1 MSAFPLGWRQ
11 FWSIV
16 GKDLRSELRAR
27 QIWVAMALF
36 AVLALVVFYFAF
48 DLRVDNTAAV
58 APGALWIAF
67 VFASVLG
74 LGRSFAAEQEHGS
87 MDRLLLCPVE
97 RQIIYL
103 AKLVG
108 NLVFL
113 AVVEVVA
120 VPLFA
125 ILFNLPILGGQ
136 LLVIVALG
144 TIGIAAMCTL
154 FAAVAGATRGR
165 ELLLPLLVFPLLL
178 PVVIGAV
185 RATQSLAAPVANEPP
200 WAGLLIAFDV
210 IFVTLSTLFFQY
222 VVED

>member
-87 MDRLLLCPVE
+87 MDRLLLCPVD

-108 NLVFL
+108 NLIFL

>member
-1 MSAFPLGWRQ
+1 MSTFLVGWRQ
-11 FWSIV
+11 LWSIV

-27 QIWVAMALF
+27 HIWVAMALF
-36 AVLALVVFYFAF
+36 AALALVVFYFAF

-58 APGALWIAF
+58 APGALWVAF

-74 LGRSFAAEQEHGS
+74 LGRSFAAEQEHGA
-87 MDRLLLCPVE
+87 MDRLLLCPVD
-97 RQIIYL
+97 RQVIYL

-108 NLVFL
+108 NLIFL

-125 ILFNLPILGGQ
+125 ILFNLPILSVR
-136 LLVIVALG
+136 LVVIVAVG

-178 PVVIGAV
+178 PVMIGAV

>member
-1 MSAFPLGWRQ
+1 MSTFMVGWRQ
-11 FWSIV
+11 LWSIV

-27 QIWVAMALF
+27 HIWVAMALF
-36 AVLALVVFYFAF
+36 AALALVVFYFAF

-58 APGALWIAF
+58 APGALWVAF

-74 LGRSFAAEQEHGS
+74 LGRSFAAEQEHGA
-87 MDRLLLCPVE
+87 MDRLLLCPVD

-108 NLVFL
+108 NLIFL

-125 ILFNLPILGGQ
+125 ILFNLPILSGR
-136 LLVIVALG
+136 LLMIVALG

-154 FAAVAGATRGR
+154 FAAVAGSTRAR

-200 WAGLLIAFDV
+200 WPGLLVAFDV
-210 IFVTLSTLFFQY
+210 IFVSLSTVFFQY

>member
-1 MSAFPLGWRQ
+1 MSTFQVGWRQ

-16 GKDLRSELRAR
+16 GKDVRSELRAR
-27 QIWVAMALF
+27 QIWIAMALF
-36 AVLALVVFYFAF
+36 AGLALVVFYFAF
-48 DLRVDNTAAV
+48 DLRVDTTVAV
-58 APGALWIAF
+58 APGALWVAF

-74 LGRSFAAEQEHGS
+74 LGRSFAAEQEHGA
-87 MDRLLLCPVE
+87 MDRLMLCPVD

-108 NLVFL
+108 NLIFL
-113 AVVEVVA
+113 AIVEVIA

-125 ILFNLPILGGQ
+125 ILFNLPILGGG
-136 LLVIVALG
+136 LVVIVALG

-200 WAGLLIAFDV
+200 WPGLLVAFDV

>member
-58 APGALWIAF
+58 APGALWVAF

-87 MDRLLLCPVE
+87 MDRLLLCPVD

-108 NLVFL
+108 NLIFL

>member
-1 MSAFPLGWRQ
+1 MRTFPLGWRQ

-74 LGRSFAAEQEHGS
+74 LGRSFAAEQEHCS
-87 MDRLLLCPVE
+87 MDRLLLCPVD
-97 RQIIYL
+97 RQVIYL

-108 NLVFL
+108 NLIFL

-125 ILFNLPILGGQ
+125 ILFNLPILSVR
-136 LLVIVALG
+136 LVVIVAVG

-178 PVVIGAV
+178 PVMIGAV

>member
-1 MSAFPLGWRQ
+1 MSTFLVGWRQ
-11 FWSIV
+11 LWSIV

-27 QIWVAMALF
+27 HIWVAMALF
-36 AVLALVVFYFAF
+36 AALALVVFYFAF

-58 APGALWIAF
+58 APGALWVAF

-74 LGRSFAAEQEHGS
+74 LGRSFAAEQEHGA
-87 MDRLLLCPVE
+87 MDRLLLCPVD

-108 NLVFL
+108 NLIFL

-125 ILFNLPILGGQ
+125 ILFNLPILSGR
-136 LLVIVALG
+136 LLMIVALG

-154 FAAVAGATRGR
+154 FAAVAGATRAR
-165 ELLLPLLVFPLLL
+165 EVLLPLLVFPLLL

-200 WAGLLIAFDV
+200 WPGLLIAFDV
-210 IFVTLSTLFFQY
+210 IFVSLSTVFFQY